1 MNTFGARLKD
11 ARSSAKLTQPVVAKK
26 IGMAQSLL
34 SELENDHYKDSVFTT
49 KLAHLYKVNARWLAE
64 GLGPRE
70 VSAAEAL
77 GDDEVMD
84 LWTRYNVADD
94 ASRALVQY
102 LLGDKDKRRPEW
114 MSAALASMIENAK
127 QLAIEQMG
135 GSGR

>member
-1 MNTFGARLKD
+1 MNTFGSRLKD
-11 ARSSAKLTQPVVAKK
+11 ARRRAKLTQPVVVKRV
-26 IGMAQSLL
+26 GMSQALL
-34 SELENDHYKDSVFTT
+34 SELENDKYPTSGFTT

-94 ASRALVQY
+94 ATRALVQY
-102 LLGDKDKRRPEW
+102 LLGDKKDRRAEW
-114 MSAALASMIENAK
+114 MSSALAAMIDNAK
-127 QLAIEQMG
+127 QLTEEQMKTAPK
-135 GSGR
+135 

>member
-1 MNTFGARLKD
+1 MNNFGDRLKD
-11 ARSSAKLTQPVVAKK
+11 ARKQAKLTQPVVAKK
-26 IGMAQSLL
+26 IGMSQSLL
-34 SELENDHYKDSVFTT
+34 SELENNLYPTSGFTT

-94 ASRALVQY
+94 ATRALVQY
-102 LLGDKDKRRPEW
+102 LLSGKNETRVEW
-114 MSAALASMIENAK
+114 MSSALAAMIDNAR
-127 QLAIEQMG
+127 QLVKEQMT
-135 GSGR
+135 SGAK